1 MTLQN
6 TSKTLI
12 ILTFLSLLFT
22 ACSQKADTPAQKE
35 TQKLP
40 KVEKEAKESLVIYSA
55 RSQVLVEPLLKDFTT
70 QTGIEVEVRY
80 DKSTQNLASRL
91 MTEAD
96 KTPADLFFAQDSGY
110 LGALAEK
117 NLLSNL
123 PEALLNQVAT
133 DHRDAK
139 GKWVATSGRARVL
152 VYDPSALKP
161 ADLPKSLK
169 DLANAKWKGKLGWA
183 PGNGSFQAHVS
194 ALRHLWGEEATAKWL
209 KDIIALEPK
218 TYPKNS
224 PQVKGVSNGEIQ
236 IGWVNHYYLH
246 KLKAANPEL
255 KAANY
260 SFTAAQDAGNL
271 MMLSGIG
278 VISHSKK
285 QETAHKLIN
294 FLLSEKSQKHFTNKI
309 YEYPTRT
316 GIKANEALP
325 AISQLMSKVPQ
336 AHLTDV
342 SGTLKMLRELKL
354 Q

>member
-1 MTLQN
+1 MTFQKICKN
-6 TSKTLI
+6 LI
-12 ILTFLSLLFT
+12 SLIVFSFVFS
-22 ACSQKADTPAQKE
+22 AC
-35 TQKLP
+35 TQKTETTVQDEKRTEDTKTP
-40 KVEKEAKESLVIYSA
+40 KEKLVIYSA
-55 RSQVLVEPLLKDFTT
+55 RSQVLIEPLLKEFTT

-80 DKSTQNLASRL
+80 DKSTQNLATRL

-96 KTPADLFFAQDSGY
+96 KTQADVFFAQDSGY
-110 LGALAEK
+110 LGALAQK
-117 NLLSNL
+117 NLLAEL
-123 PEALLNQVAT
+123 PQDVLNQVAPE
-133 DHRDAK
+133 HRDTQN
-139 GKWVATSGRARVL
+139 KWVATSGRARVL

-183 PGNGSFQAHVS
+183 PGNGSYQAHVS

-342 SGTLKMLRELKL
+342 GGTLKMLRELKL